1 MDTDE
6 YRKKLEN
13 QLLEE
18 FVKKFHEKLGYYPT
32 VLINASKKDKK
43 YKLLSL
49 NQIES
54 YFEPFLPTVKGKKIN
69 LNTSSRKK
77 PLPDLR
83 AMFYYIGRAMKYNL
97 SEMGRYMGNR
107 DHTTVI
113 HGLTVFGNL
122 YETDYAFR
130 EKYHEI
136 VNNIKKNNES
146 STVEHLVKMELES

>member
-1 MDTDE
+1 
-6 YRKKLEN
+6 
-13 QLLEE
+13 
-18 FVKKFHEKLGYYPT
+18 
-32 VLINASKKDKK
+32 
-43 YKLLSL
+43 
-49 NQIES
+49 
-54 YFEPFLPTVKGKKIN
+54 
-69 LNTSSRKK
+69 
-77 PLPDLR
+77 
-83 AMFYYIGRAMKYNL
+83 MKYNL

-136 VNNIKKNNES
+136 VNNIKENNES